1 MWRTAWKTSFQDSLI
16 MQNLPG
22 VGQDGKL
29 YKTRFL
35 KGSYQTPNTFLK
47 ALIGGIGKG
56 HFR

>member
-16 MQNLPG
+16 MQNFPG

-35 KGSYQTPNTFLK
+35 KGILPDSQHIFKSIDWGDWEGTF
-47 ALIGGIGKG
+47 
-56 HFR
+56 